1 MRKLAVLR
9 LLWFGSER
17 NCLLSTILK
26 NALASCVVHYPC
38 MKTVRGADYGSLRGE
53 VAGARYTFPSF
64 GEEIDCNV
72 VGSEELR
79 F

>member
-26 NALASCVVHYPC
+26 NALAACVVHYPC
-38 MKTVRGADYGSLRGE
+38 MKTVSEADYGSLWGGGCRQDTLSHLLE
-53 VAGARYTFPSF
+53 RRLTV
-64 GEEIDCNV
+64 
-72 VGSEELR
+72 
-79 F
+79 